1 MKRGQLP
8 RQVHDRTAT
17 ETHCNENGTKTHC
30 HFVGGAELK
39 RGRTAKSE
47 NAPVYTAC
55 RFSSLEIGSS
65 DEADKFYSSGGN
77 VRDHVGAESANA
89 EGSRKRIFRRAR
101 AVFGHPPKSR
111 AFGARNENGRETG

>member
-8 RQVHDRTAT
+8 RQVHDRAAT
-17 ETHCNENGTKTHC
+17 ETHCNEKRHENTC
-30 HFVGGAELK
+30 YLVGGAEFK

-65 DEADKFYSSGGN
+65 DEADKFYSSGRN

-111 AFGARNENGRETG
+111 AFEARNANGGETC